1 MIHCVTRAH
10 AERVLAAL
18 HERMAEVGLELHPD
32 KTKIVYCK
40 DSNRRDVFEHT
51 SFTFLGFTFPPREA
65 RRKDGVKF
73 TSFLPAISKDAL
85 KKISARLRSW
95 RLHRR
100 TGSSAA
106 DIARMINPVVRGWMA
121 YYGAFYRT
129 ALYPVLH
136 RINTY
141 LLRWI
146 MKKYKK
152 LRTWKP
158 GRELLGP

>member
-1 MIHCVTRAH
+1 VRFPPATRSVVHCVTQWQAVK
-10 AERVLAAL
+10 VLAAL

-40 DSNRRDVFEHT
+40 DTNRHGAFAHT
-51 SFTFLGFTFPPREA
+51 SFTFLGYTFQPREA

-85 KKISARLRSW
+85 KRIGQRVRSW

-100 TGSSAA
+100 TGSTAEDLA
-106 DIARMINPVVRGWMA
+106 ELINPVVRGWMA

-146 MKKYKK
+146 MKNY
-152 LRTWKP
+152 
-158 GRELLGP
+158 